1 MSVSIQIFLKSTSL
15 ALWANS
21 GHMFG
26 NGHLSCKDAP
36 CPQSLFGVANIK
48 RFYHKSENRID
59 FYSFYVLGARKRL
72 EQSGKQEALIKFS
85 NRWHDKTSSSFLKPL
100 NWRYLVRKLYSV
112 HQRRGQRTWMVT
124 FLRRFLTLLNWIAMA
139 FTWFALREF

>member
-1 MSVSIQIFLKSTSL
+1 MSFLQRGPLST
-15 ALWANS
+15 NS
-21 GHMFG
+21 MTLNFT
-26 NGHLSCKDAP
+26 N
-36 CPQSLFGVANIK
+36 
-48 RFYHKSENRID
+48 KSENMQYESDLHFDLTISSWFD
-59 FYSFYVLGARKRL
+59 IYSFYVLGARKRL
-72 EQSGKQEALIKFS
+72 QQSGKQEALIKFS

-112 HQRRGQRTWMVT
+112 HRRRGQRTWMVT